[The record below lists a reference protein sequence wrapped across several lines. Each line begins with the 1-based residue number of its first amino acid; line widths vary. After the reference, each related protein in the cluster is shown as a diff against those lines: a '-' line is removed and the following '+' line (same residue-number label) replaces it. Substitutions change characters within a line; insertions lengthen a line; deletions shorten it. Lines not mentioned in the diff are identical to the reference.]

1 MKKYKIGITF
11 NLEHKIKDIWANG
24 INQNIVFLYQL
35 FKALDILMMLY
46 Y

>member
-24 INQNIVFLYQL
+24 INQNIGFLYQL
-35 FKALDILMMLY
+35 F
-46 Y
+46 